1 MATASHAP
9 AGDAGDDFLVERPV
23 WRRFSPRFVTRAA
36 AWAKK
41 GGAAAVLDG
50 LGALVVVLPT
60 DARGRAT
67 TLARWAMWSIDER
80 VIRRARSGPFEGL
93 RIVPLA
99 GGPATSVLDWCE
111 RDAMHEGPTRTLSL
125 DCLACGACCHD
136 AEVLLDERDLDR
148 YRRGNRPD
156 LASDQRVERR
166 ADGTLALRLVA
177 AKPLARW
184 PHARTNERCPE
195 LGDDLRCASY
205 RLRPDNCRAFL
216 RGSEACLAAREDTLS
231 LRDGLAAGD

>member
-1 MATASHAP
+1 MANPSR
-9 AGDAGDDFLVERPV
+9 AGDSALVERPV
-23 WRRFSPRFVTRAA
+23 WRRFSPRFVARAA

-50 LGALVVVLPT
+50 RGALVVVLPT

-67 TLARWAMWSIDER
+67 TFARWAMWSIDER
-80 VIRRARSGPFEGL
+80 VIRRARTGPFEGL
-93 RIVPLA
+93 RVVPLA
-99 GGPATSVLDWCE
+99 GGPATAVLDWCE

-148 YRRGNRPD
+148 YRRAGRPD
-156 LASDQRVERR
+156 LAGDERVERR
-166 ADGTLALRLVA
+166 PDGTVALRLVTA
-177 AKPLARW
+177 SPLARW
-184 PHARTNERCPE
+184 PGLRAKRRCPE
-195 LGDDLRCASY
+195 LQPDLRCASY

-231 LRDGLAAGD
+231 LRDGLGPGD